1 MKKRITKTYDEE
13 FKAQAVKLA
22 GEIGGQRAAEE
33 LGVAKGTVYTWMKA
47 FKDGQ
52 LSAKGVVHTPSN
64 ALSLNDELISLRKQ
78 LKEKDKEIRR
88 LNEMNE
94 FLEEAS
100 AFFAASRQ
108 RYAKNK
114 D

>member
-1 MKKRITKTYDEE
+1 MEKRVTKTYDPE
-13 FKAQAVKLA
+13 FKSQAVKLA
-22 GEIGGQRAAEE
+22 GEIGAKRASEE
-33 LGVAKGTVYTWMKA
+33 LCVAKGTIYEWMKA
-47 FKDGQ
+47 FREGR
-52 LSAKGVVHTPSN
+52 LSVQGVAHTPSN

-78 LKEKDKEIRR
+78 NKAQAKEIRR

-108 RYAKNK
+108 KYAKNK